1 MLSLSMKKPWDG
13 RFHRVSKFEKNNNN
27 QERRHNVSYGP
38 AHYDLVVN
46 QILFVVAAFSLNLQ
60 RNSVLLS
67 CYFMRRIE
75 KPAVCDS

>member
-13 RFHRVSKFEKNNNN
+13 RFHRVSKFEKKNNN
-27 QERRHNVSYGP
+27 QERRHDVSYGP

-67 CYFMRRIE
+67 CYFMTRIE

>member
-1 MLSLSMKKPWDG
+1 MDAFMASLSLKKKKKES
-13 RFHRVSKFEKNNNN
+13 RI
-27 QERRHNVSYGP
+27 SYGP

>member
-1 MLSLSMKKPWDG
+1 MDAFIASLSLKK
-13 RFHRVSKFEKNNNN
+13 KNNN
-27 QERRHNVSYGP
+27 QERRHDVSYGP

>member
-13 RFHRVSKFEKNNNN
+13 RFHRVSKFEKKKNN
-27 QERRHNVSYGP
+27 QERRHDVSYGP

-46 QILFVVAAFSLNLQ
+46 QILFVVAAFSLNLP

>member
-1 MLSLSMKKPWDG
+1 MLSLSMKTPWDG
-13 RFHRVSKFEKNNNN
+13 RFHRVSKFEKKKKN
-27 QERRHNVSYGP
+27 QERRHDVSYGP

-46 QILFVVAAFSLNLQ
+46 QILFVVAAFSLDLQ

>member
-1 MLSLSMKKPWDG
+1 MDAFIASLSLKK
-13 RFHRVSKFEKNNNN
+13 KKKN
-27 QERRHNVSYGP
+27 QERRHDVSYGP

-46 QILFVVAAFSLNLQ
+46 QILLVAAFSLNLQ

>member
-1 MLSLSMKKPWDG
+1 MSAI
-13 RFHRVSKFEKNNNN
+13 
-27 QERRHNVSYGP
+27 YGP

>member
-1 MLSLSMKKPWDG
+1 MKTLWDG
-13 RFHRVSKFEKNNNN
+13 RFHRVSKFEKKKRKKN
-27 QERRHNVSYGP
+27 QECRHDVSYGP
-38 AHYDLVVN
+38 AHYDLIVN